1 MKGIIFFLLLGISF
15 NSFSHGED
23 KYGPNKG
30 YIRMPGAFHT
40 ELVPIANNKFKV
52 YLMDVNNKNITVKD
66 SSVALTHRI
75 NGESIEFSCTRKV
88 DSFEC
93 ESSKTVSNNAGEI
106 VVKAKR
112 LNQVGKE
119 AVYELPL
126 RLKGQKAEE
135 DHSKHG
141 M

>member
-1 MKGIIFFLLLGISF
+1 MKGIILFLLLGISF

-23 KYGPNKG
+23 KYGPNNG

-40 ELVPIANNKFKV
+40 ELVPLKNNKFKI
-52 YLMDVNNKNITVKD
+52 YLMDVNNKNITVEN
-66 SSVALTHRI
+66 SSVALTYKT
-75 NGESIEFSCTRKV
+75 NGKNIDFSCTKQV
-88 DSFEC
+88 YAFEC
-93 ESSKTVSNNAGEI
+93 ETSKAISTDKGELI
-106 VVKAKR
+106 VKAKR
-112 LNQVGKE
+112 LNQTGKN

-126 RLKGQKAEE
+126 RLKGQKVEE